1 MDWNPAASEQQ
12 PPVAGGPPAPED
24 TPILVVDDEPSVLTF
39 LEKALKDEG
48 YPVEAFESAQAALER
63 ISAAGAAL
71 MIADIVMP
79 DMDGMELIRHALE
92 EDPSLAIIVL
102 TGAATTESAIESL
115 RLGVDDYLEKP
126 ITAEGLVESV
136 TRALRRRAQADY
148 RHKLE
153 LWLREEVGRRTEEV
167 QRQAQ
172 QLEIVTVATLST
184 LVRAMEAKDPY
195 LKGHSE
201 RVARLCSRMAIH
213 MGFEDRDVDDLRT
226 AGLLHDLG
234 MIAIPD
240 SITHKQS
247 ALSEEEYRT
256 VQEHVELGVDI
267 LKPLPHLAR
276 AVSYIGQHHERLD
289 GSGYPEGLREIPLAS
304 QILGLAEH
312 FASLTEVRPHRQAY
326 TVQAALELLA
336 EQQDVWFEARVID
349 ALQQVIK
356 KEPGLGDSEWF
367 EVTE

>member
-1 MDWNPAASEQQ
+1 MEHQ
-12 PPVAGGPPAPED
+12 PPVGGDLPAPDE
-24 TPILVVDDEPSVLTF
+24 TPIIIVDSEPSVLSF
-39 LEKALKDEG
+39 LEKALEDEG
-48 YPVEAFESAQAALER
+48 YPVEAFDSAQAALER
-63 ISAAGAAL
+63 IASASAAL
-71 MIADIVMP
+71 MISDIQMP
-79 DMDGMELIRHALE
+79 DMGAMELIRRALE
-92 EDPSLAIIVL
+92 EDPNLAIIVL
-102 TGAATTESAIESL
+102 TGAADAESAIESL

-126 ITAEGLVESV
+126 ITVEGLIESV

-153 LWLREEVGRRTEEV
+153 LWLRDEVTRRTEEV
-167 QRQAQ
+167 QRQSQ
-172 QLEIVTVATLST
+172 QLELVTVATLST

-201 RVARLCSRMAIH
+201 RVARLCAKMALH
-213 MGFEDRDVDDLRT
+213 MGFEERDVDDLRT

-247 ALSEEEYRT
+247 ALTEDEYRR
-256 VQEHVELGVDI
+256 VQEHVQIGVDI

-276 AVSYIGQHHERLD
+276 SVSYIAQHHERLD

-326 TVQAALELLA
+326 AAAEALEQLT
-336 EQQDVWFEARVID
+336 EQQDTWFEVRAID

-356 KEPGLGDSEWF
+356 NEPGLGESEWF
-367 EVTE
+367 EVTD